1 MLLPAEGTTVC
12 GPAIGDFGSA
22 SRKPLVLLATWF
34 IFDFW
39 NDTLRRMSSFHLSV
53 YFVWATL
60 AGWVLTTAAVTA
72 WGTGITKKEFL
83 WSAAPDGGNFICLGL
98 TQANDPKR

>member
-1 MLLPAEGTTVC
+1 LWPYDRRFWLCIAQAFC
-12 GPAIGDFGSA
+12 FARD
-22 SRKPLVLLATWF
+22 LVYLRFL
-34 IFDFW
+34 D
-39 NDTLRRMSSFHLSV
+39 DTLRRMSSFHPNV
-53 YFVWATL
+53 YFVWAAL